1 MGRAGTGKNIVSIVV
16 GLSLLVAAACAPPGA
31 PGASQKPSGPV
42 KVGFL
47 APTTGTGAASGND
60 MINGWKLYWKT
71 NGGTIAGREVQ
82 TVYEDTGGDVNTALT
97 KARQFVEQQQVDMI
111 VGPLFANEGLAV
123 ADYLKTAG
131 TPGFYPIVSADDLTQ
146 RQRVDNVIR
155 TAGWTSSQPHHPFGE
170 WAYDQGYRKVLTICS
185 DYAFGQEVCGGFLR
199 TFAGEKG
206 GEVVKQL
213 WDPVGTPDFSSY
225 LSQLPGSGMDFVF
238 ALQVGA
244 DSVRFIKQWNDFG
257 YKDKIPLLGG
267 EVLLDQSLLRN
278 MGPEAEGLVSAGH
291 WAEGRPAKETQD
303 FDETYLKEYN
313 QLPSYYAAA
322 CYSAAEWI
330 SQGLQ
335 KVNGNTA
342 DRKPFL
348 DAVRGLELDTPL
360 GHLKLDAYGNPIA
373 TIYVRKVER
382 RPDGKLWNVP
392 IQTFEGV
399 SQFWT
404 FAPDKFLKQPV
415 YSRDFQGLPDQLK
428 ALGIQ

>member
-1 MGRAGTGKNIVSIVV
+1 MGRTGIGSGIVSIVV
-16 GLSLLVAAACAPPGA
+16 GLSLLAGACAPPGA
-31 PGASQKPSGPV
+31 PGASQKPSGPL

-47 APTTGTGAASGND
+47 APITGTGAASGND

-71 NGGTIAGREVQ
+71 NAGNIAGREVQ
-82 TVYEDTGGDVNTALT
+82 TAYEDTAGDVNTALT

-155 TAGWTSSQPHHPFGE
+155 VAGWTSSQPHHPLGE
-170 WAYDQGYRKVLTICS
+170 WAYDQGYRKVLTICA

-225 LSQLPGSGMDFVF
+225 LSQIPGSGMDAVF

-244 DSVRFIKQWNDFG
+244 DSVRFVKQWNDFG
-257 YKDKIPLLGG
+257 YKDKIPLIGG

-278 MGPEAEGLVSAGH
+278 MGPEAEGLISAGH

-303 FDETYLKEYN
+303 FDEAYLKEYN

-322 CYSAAEWI
+322 TYSAGLWI
-330 SQGLQ
+330 SQGVQ

-348 DAVRGLELDTPL
+348 DAVRTTEIDAPL
-360 GHLKLDAYGNPIA
+360 GHLKLDSYGNPIA
-373 TIYVRKVER
+373 TIYVRRVER

-399 SQFWT
+399 SQFWN
-404 FAPDKFLKQPV
+404 FGPDKFLKQPV
-415 YSRDFQGLPDQLK
+415 YSRDFQGLPEQLK
-428 ALGIQ
+428 GLGLK

>member
-1 MGRAGTGKNIVSIVV
+1 MGRAGTGKHLLSIIV
-16 GLSLLVAAACAPPGA
+16 GLSLLVAACAPPGA
-31 PGASQKPSGPV
+31 PGSPQKPSGPV

-47 APTTGTGAASGND
+47 APTTGTSAASGND
-60 MINGWKLYWKT
+60 MINGWKLYWKI
-71 NGGTIAGREVQ
+71 NAGTVAGREIQ
-82 TVYEDTGGDVNTALT
+82 TVFEDTGGDVNTALT

-155 TAGWTSSQPHHPFGE
+155 VAGWSSSQPHHPFGQ

-225 LSQLPGSGMDFVF
+225 LSQIPGSGMDAVF

-244 DSVRFIKQWNDFG
+244 DSVRFVRQWSDFG
-257 YKDKIPLLGG
+257 YKDKIPLIGG

-278 MGPEAEGLVSAGH
+278 MGPEAEGLISAGH
-291 WAEGRPAKETQD
+291 WAEGRPVKETQD
-303 FDETYLKEYN
+303 FDEAYLKEYN

-322 CYSAAEWI
+322 CYSAAEWV
-330 SQGLQ
+330 SQGMQ

-348 DAVRGLELDTPL
+348 DAVRGLDLDTPL
-360 GHLKLDAYGNPIA
+360 GHLKLDSYGNPIA
-373 TIYVRKVER
+373 TIYVRRVER

-404 FAPDKFLKQPV
+404 FGPDKFLKQPV

-428 ALGIQ
+428 SLGIQ